1 MKQDGGKRV
10 VDQYPCSTKKSSN
23 SIKRHGYLE
32 HLEGLNSIQP
42 LYVPKYTDMG
52 FEKIKLSDEVFDKI
66 KNTWNSEFEWP
77 LSDEFKE
84 IELDVIH
91 NINNKI
97 KTKSYLIANHVL
109 NSYLHDNLKHILEDW
124 SGEELQLTSVYGVRV
139 YPDGSMLKRH
149 VDKYQTHII
158 SAIINVDQKVNE
170 PWPLQIYDDYGIL
183 HEVFLE
189 PGEMCMYESARV
201 VHGREKP
208 LNGDYFANIFIHC
221 KPIFWDEFE
230 LSIWEKDMR
239 KKVKKNE
246 KKA

>member
-1 MKQDGGKRV
+1 M

-158 SAIINVDQKVNE
+158 SAIINVDQKVNA

-208 LNGDYFANIFIHC
+208 LNGDYFANIFIL
-221 KPIFWDEFE
+221 KTLLFIKIFFMIIFKIFNIK
-230 LSIWEKDMR
+230 LITKFKIKDL
-239 KKVKKNE
+239 NTHQNH
-246 KKA
+246 